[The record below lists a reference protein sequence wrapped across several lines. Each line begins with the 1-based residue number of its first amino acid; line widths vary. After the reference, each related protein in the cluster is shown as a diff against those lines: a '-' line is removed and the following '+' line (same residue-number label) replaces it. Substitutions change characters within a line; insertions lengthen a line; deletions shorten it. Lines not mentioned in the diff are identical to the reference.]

1 MESKTSALLSPDA
14 CDVAFNMACK
24 ELSNKLTNAIEQ
36 LPPKSKE
43 AFTLSYLHDMKNKD
57 IAQEMGI
64 SVRTVDAHIYNALRT
79 LRTKLNEDMPTAGLA
94 PNYIDA

>member
-1 MESKTSALLSPDA
+1 MTEKEFRTYFRDLYPQLAQYATRLLG
-14 CDVAFNMACK
+14 K
-24 ELSNKLTNAIEQ
+24 ELSHKLTTAIEQ

-79 LRTKLNEDMPTAGLA
+79 LRTKLKLTDLNTD
-94 PNYIDA
+94 